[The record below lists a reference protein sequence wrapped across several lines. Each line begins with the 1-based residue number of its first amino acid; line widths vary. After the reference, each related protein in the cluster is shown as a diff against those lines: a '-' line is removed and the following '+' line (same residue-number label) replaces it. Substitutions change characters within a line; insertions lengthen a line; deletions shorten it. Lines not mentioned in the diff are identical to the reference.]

1 MTEDFRQAFG
11 EAMIEIGETEEGLAI
26 IQTFAHTGYAF
37 AQDSDYDGERAAQEL
52 LKSLS

>member
-1 MTEDFRQAFG
+1 
-11 EAMIEIGETEEGLAI
+11 MIEIGETEEGLAI

-37 AQDSDYDGERAAQEL
+37 AQDSDYDGERAAQAL